1 MILSSAV
8 RNENL
13 TNITW
18 VVPIISTTKPNISTG
33 NMSVFK
39 KLVEYFRYNYQWN
52 HLFRKGNLYIDG
64 IGGVNIIEIKIVDIY
79 DIIIIKATNSSD
91 FINW

>member
-39 KLVEYFRYNYQWN
+39 KLVEYFRYNY
-52 HLFRKGNLYIDG
+52 
-64 IGGVNIIEIKIVDIY
+64 
-79 DIIIIKATNSSD
+79 
-91 FINW
+91 